1 MKDKLSDAE
10 RLLLIAQ
17 LLLQQ
22 DAQNPSDPEMWY
34 NEEQDWLEEHD
45 DET

>member
-22 DAQNPSDPEMWY
+22 DAQNPSDPKMWY